1 MKFRQRATST
11 ILAFLFA
18 CLGSA
23 ATICAVAAA
32 AEPARRYERM
42 LVVAGGADA
51 FLKEDAE
58 EAIVAKLERYGIDA
72 TVGIRVIGPRT
83 KFNRSV
89 IEPYIASGKYDS
101 VLFVRATLAEVGEV
115 RPRDYGAYE
124 STGNLDDY
132 YDVAMLGY
140 LAGPKVVGGDF
151 NALATLFDVAERK
164 AVWSEN
170 YSIANPGNPD
180 RVIAKIAGKVERGL
194 KKAGYLKK
202 K

>member
-1 MKFRQRATST
+1 MKIRRLASST
-11 ILAFLFA
+11 ILASLFAA
-18 CLGSA
+18 CLG
-23 ATICAVAAA
+23 TLAVVGGETRA

-58 EAIVAKLERYGIDA
+58 EAIVARLERYGIDA

-101 VLFVRATLAEVGEV
+101 VLFVRATLAADGEV

-124 STGNLDDY
+124 ATGNLDDY

-140 LAGPKVVGGDF
+140 LSGPKVVGGDF

-164 AVWSEN
+164 AVWTEN

-180 RVIAKIAGKVERGL
+180 RVISKIVGKLERGL

-202 K
+202 